1 MADSVIQSSINN
13 IIMNRLVKIVCLGF
27 LLLTTTHLTASAS
40 GNKATHS
47 TSFDWSPIIEAII
60 QVESEGNPKAVSGNS
75 CGAMQ
80 ITPIM
85 VKECNRILRQRG
97 SSKRYTLRDRFS
109 VDKSK
114 EMFLLIQSHSNPSN
128 NVEQAIRAW
137 NGGPRYSTRRT
148 QKYYDKVMRQVKK

>member
-1 MADSVIQSSINN
+1 
-13 IIMNRLVKIVCLGF
+13 
-27 LLLTTTHLTASAS
+27 
-40 GNKATHS
+40 
-47 TSFDWSPIIEAII
+47 
-60 QVESEGNPKAVSGNS
+60 
-75 CGAMQ
+75 
-80 ITPIM
+80 M